1 MPSTTKNTEL
11 VPKQELDRLIEFN
24 NQLVRSK
31 DNLGDIIPVLRNA
44 SMGMETYTGDYKT
57 LVQMI
62 QSFEK
67 LQQDTQ
73 KAVRDYGRSYDE
85 LTAAQKRYAKSKS
98 DTAKQAAVV
107 NEQTRQ
113 QGQLNRV
120 AAKEILAAD
129 NSLNKY
135 RATLARLKAE
145 AADMDMGSEA
155 FAKATADIAALNDK
169 ILKAE
174 QAMGVHTRNVGNYSS
189 AFNNLGFQIQQV
201 ARELPSLAISP
212 GTFFLAIS
220 NNLPMLTDA
229 YKEAIDKNKEL
240 REANKLLSADAQ
252 KQVIPAWK
260 QMIQSIISWQTAIIV
275 AVTLLSSY
283 GKEVAAWVKQ
293 LFTGRDALDAVR
305 KAEQKL
311 NGEVAKSVTQLDY
324 LLSKLNSAKEGTDEY
339 RAAREALVSQY
350 GEYLPNMKSELA
362 NLTDELQLRNKLVTA
377 IYREAAAK
385 KQAETIAAAQD
396 EYIDKMGER
405 YKNGFFRFRNKG
417 VAELFQA
424 AYGENAGQMQQALM
438 LGLIGDEEQQEKA
451 NKIISEIIRLGNG
464 KSSIFSNFNS
474 WVQDIREAAD
484 DYFAQ
489 VNAAAQM
496 GKNIE
501 GALEYLSDGSGR
513 ESEAPK
519 TLQTLRSRLSELE
532 AEAQTL
538 TAEDTAAIELNK
550 AEREKLQAQIEYL
563 ESLLGMSNDGG
574 GLPGPADPSGGS
586 DGGSSRLSE
595 RRKAELETERLLL
608 QQQADTQKQIYG
620 DEDKSYNERLAALKK
635 YYELRRQLT
644 RLAFDESMEELDA
657 RKEAGEL
664 DDATYAAVATSL
676 STASNINLQNL
687 ATEREAEGDKLSA
700 SMLDGL
706 MEQIDND
713 VAAVIADINAAEM
726 GALTDLASQYAQ
738 GLMTTEEYE
747 RRKAEIAQKYQ
758 EQRLQSEIDIL
769 GREFEAVR
777 GNAALQEMISKQL
790 ADAQIRYNEYSNAE
804 QIKSDEK
811 TAREKEEIKK
821 QTEQFVQQLAEE
833 TLGFLGTLN
842 SAQLERET
850 ERLDKQSEENEDWRD
865 EEIERI
871 ERLEERGVISKE
883 QAEARKKQIEDQA
896 AANEEKIEKQRA
908 EAQHKAAVNDRLLA
922 IANATINTAVAVTKV
937 VANPVLA
944 ALVAA
949 LGAVQIATIV
959 ATPIPEYAHGTEDH
973 PGGLAVVGDG
983 GRHEMVVFPDGSIWR
998 TPAVDTL
1005 VNLPKHSQILPDYRE
1020 AMRDA
1025 VISSFSMREMPIAG
1039 ANMDTSGLSRR
1050 LDKLDNLIETN
1061 RLLRIS
1067 MTRADK
1073 NAKMSNAMLLK
1084 RNNRK
1089 LWN

>member
-240 REANKLLSADAQ
+240 REANKLLAADAQ
-252 KQVIPAWK
+252 KQVIPAWR
-260 QMIQSIISWQTAIIV
+260 QMLKSIISWQTAIIV

-293 LFTGRDALDAVR
+293 LFTGRDAVNSITDAMEKMSNAMDMKDIGKQIADFQR
-305 KAEQKL
+305 LAMAYRELGDDANAKAEFIKEYGDEISKIGIAINSTADADNLFINGTAAFVSAVQK
-311 NGEVAKSVTQLDY
+311 
-324 LLSKLNSAKEGTDEY
+324 
-339 RAAREALVSQY
+339 RAQATAGMELAAQKYAEALEYQY
-350 GEYLPNMKSELA
+350 NTREKLEA
-362 NLTDELQLRNKLVTA
+362 LQSYQKT
-377 IYREAAAK
+377 IEA
-385 KQAETIAAAQD
+385 
-396 EYIDKMGER
+396 MP
-405 YKNGFFRFRNKG
+405 
-417 VAELFQA
+417 
-424 AYGENAGQMQQALM
+424 AG
-438 LGLIGDEEQQEKA
+438 
-451 NKIISEIIRLGNG
+451 EIIRYDYDGFRSIPVTREDVLQSTASTIKTINDQYEQLISEGNRF
-464 KSSIFSNFNS
+464 I
-474 WVQDIREAAD
+474 EAA
-484 DYFAQ
+484 
-489 VNAAAQM
+489 
-496 GKNIE
+496 
-501 GALEYLSDGSGR
+501 
-513 ESEAPK
+513 
-519 TLQTLRSRLSELE
+519 
-532 AEAQTL
+532 
-538 TAEDTAAIELNK
+538 NK
-550 AEREKLQAQIEYL
+550 LFNEVGNT
-563 ESLLGMSNDGG
+563 SPDNDGAG
-574 GLPGPADPSGGS
+574 TTVS
-586 DGGSSRLSE
+586 DASTVSGGSSRLSE
-595 RRKAELETERLLL
+595 KRQAELETERLLL
-608 QQQADTQKQIYG
+608 QQQADIQKQIYG

-833 TLGFLGTLN
+833 TIGFLGTLN